1 MILVADDALERLAEE
16 VPPPVLVV
24 MDENT
29 EAIAGARVAAELGA
43 ATLVLGADIHATEEA
58 ADSVRAR
65 VRGTLVAVGS
75 GTLTDIVR
83 YAAHLAGCDF
93 FSVPTAASMDGYAS
107 GVAALERDG
116 VKLTLPARA
125 PVAIF
130 ADPRIAARAP
140 VELTRA
146 GIGDLLA
153 KATARVD
160 WLAAHLLYGEDWRE
174 LPPPARL
181 DVGALLAGEVEAVA
195 GLLRGLIDSGIAMAE
210 VGSSRPASGCEHHAS
225 HLWDLLAG
233 RGMRPRALHGLQVGY
248 ATGFAM
254 RLQRF
259 AFGRDAAP
267 PRVPVPVDDPLG
279 ADARAWIGEPPA
291 DVLAAV
297 AEKQSMVA
305 AVPAS
310 WPGEEVRWGELTAR
324 LRPSLDRFAE
334 VAAELRRAGIPDHD
348 SGYLAIDPPML
359 RAGLRYGG
367 RLRARYTVVDFLE
380 GQGLV
385 EEALDAAL

>member
-1 MILVADDALERLAEE
+1 MILVAGDALERLVEE
-16 VPPPVLVV
+16 VPRPALVV

-29 EAIAGARVAAELGA
+29 EAVAGARVAAELGA
-43 ATLVLGADIHATEEA
+43 ESLVLPAEVHATEPAAEA
-58 ADSVRAR
+58 VAAR
-65 VRGTLVAVGS
+65 VSGTLVAVGS

-83 YAAHLAGCDF
+83 YAAHLAGCEF

-116 VKLTLPARA
+116 VKLTLPARGPA
-125 PVAIF
+125 GVF

-174 LPPPARL
+174 LPPPAPL
-181 DVGALLAGEVEAVA
+181 DIEALLAGEVEAMA
-195 GLLRGLIDSGIAMAE
+195 GLMRGLIDSGIAMAE
-210 VGSSRPASGCEHHAS
+210 IGSSRPASGCEHHAS

-233 RGMRPRALHGLQVGY
+233 RGLRQRALHGLQVGY

-259 AFGRDAAP
+259 AFGRDARP
-267 PRVPVPVDDPLG
+267 PRRPVPVADPLG
-279 ADARAWIGEPPA
+279 EDARAWIGEPPA

-297 AEKQSMVA
+297 AEKQSMIA

-310 WPGEEVRWGELTAR
+310 WPGDERRWGELTGR
-324 LRPSLDRFAE
+324 LRPSLDGFPE
-334 VAAELRRAGIPDHD
+334 VAEALRRAGIPDRD
-348 SGYLAIDPPML
+348 SGYLGIDTATL
-359 RAGLRYGG
+359 RAGLRFGG

-380 GQGLV
+380 GQGLI

>member
-1 MILVADDALERLAEE
+1 MILVAEDALERLPEA
-16 VPPPVLVV
+16 VPRPALVV

-43 ATLVLGADIHATEEA
+43 EALILPADAHATEQAAEA
-58 ADSVRAR
+58 VAAR
-65 VRGTLVAVGS
+65 VRGALVAVGS

-125 PVAIF
+125 PAAIF

-160 WLAAHLLYGEDWRE
+160 WLAAHLLYGEDWRD

-181 DVGALLAGEVEAVA
+181 DVEALLAGEVEAVA
-195 GLLRGLIDSGIAMAE
+195 GLLRGLIASGIAMAE

-233 RGMRPRALHGLQVGY
+233 RGLRPRGLHGLQVGY

-259 AFGRDAAP
+259 AFGRDAKP

-297 AEKQSMVA
+297 AEKQRMIA

-310 WPGEEVRWGELTAR
+310 WPGDERRWEELTAR
-324 LRPSLDRFAE
+324 LRPSVDRFAE
-334 VAAELRRAGIPDHD
+334 VAAELRRAGIPDRD
-348 SGYLAIDPPML
+348 SGYLAIGTPML

-380 GQGLV
+380 GQGLI
-385 EEALDAAL
+385 EEALDAVL